1 MLTQICRDLNNYFET
16 EIYTGKFV
24 IENGEIDLSEIVNE
38 GDLRTGQY
46 FRIAGSVFNDGIYQY
61 PATELQDEEFNGAVW
76 CMAIPKDFLDLVAK
90 ITSWSNKYEDMVA
103 SPYQSESFGGYSYS
117 KASGTSGENVS
128 YKTQFKSELNHWR
141 KIR

>member
-46 FRIAGSVFNDGIYQY
+46 FRIAGSIFNDGIYQY

-76 CMAIPKDFLDLVAK
+76 CMAIPKDFLELVEK
-90 ITSWSNKYEDMVA
+90 IQSWSNTYDSTLN

-117 KASGTSGENVS
+117 NVS
-128 YKTQFKSELNHWR
+128 GNSGGAITWKSQFRSELNNWR
-141 KIR
+141 KMK